1 MAWFTADAIEFFREL
16 ELNNNKDWFVTN
28 KPRYETSVKKP
39 MEAFAA
45 AMLERMQA
53 VDPEIA
59 MTPQQAVFRIYR
71 DTRFSKDK
79 TPYKTNAGLAITRGG
94 KHNPSTPGLYFHI
107 DAREVGIASGCYSL
121 EAAPL
126 RAIRQAIV
134 DHATEFERLVTDPE
148 FVAKFGTIR
157 GDQNKILPPEF
168 KEAAKSQPLLANKQF
183 YYWAS
188 LAPES
193 LQEPN
198 LPDLVMSYLSTAGPL
213 NDFFVRAMGQT

>member
-1 MAWFTADAIEFFREL
+1 MAWFSADAIEFFREL
-16 ELNNNKDWFVTN
+16 ELNNNKEWFAAN
-28 KPRYETSVKKP
+28 KARYEASVRKP

-53 VDPEIA
+53 VDPEIV
-59 MTPQQAVFRIYR
+59 MTPRQAVFRIYR

-107 DAREVGIASGCYSL
+107 DAREVAVASGCYSL
-121 EAAPL
+121 ETAPL
-126 RAIRQAIV
+126 RSIRQAIV
-134 DHATEFERLVTDPE
+134 DHGAEFEKLVTDPE

-157 GDQNKILPPEF
+157 GDQNKILPSEF
-168 KEAAKSQPLLANKQF
+168 KEAAKNQPLLANKQF

-188 LAPES
+188 LSPES

-198 LPDLVMSYLSTAGPL
+198 LPDLVMAHLAAAGPL
-213 NDFFVRAMGQT
+213 NEFFLRALA